1 MADRR
6 TNLRNLFGLGADLV
20 EPRRVDGTGGM
31 DCAIAD
37 PERRAVEHFFR
48 RGIDPVQVFKDHQRR
63 LLP

>member
-1 MADRR
+1 LASEAIWS
-6 TNLRNLFGLGADLV
+6 NLAS
-20 EPRRVDGTGGM
+20 VDGTGGM